1 MKTILCIVCPNGCRL
16 RAEKSAEGEGYD
28 ISGNKCKRG
37 VDFATAEI
45 TNPTRTLTTTVRTS
59 FPGFPVLPVRTAGE
73 IPKGK
78 IREAMNCLN
87 AITVSRPLGI
97 GEIVAEN
104 ILGLGVDVIVTSNI
118 LKETVWTLII
128 NSAVISPTLPP
139 ALSATFPSITKT
151 EHD

>member
-16 RAEKSAEGEGYD
+16 SAEKNTDAEGYA

-37 VDFATAEI
+37 IDFAIAEI
-45 TNPTRTLTTTVRTS
+45 TNPMRTLTTTVRTS

-78 IREAMNCLN
+78 IREAMNCIN
-87 AITVSRPLGI
+87 AITVSRPLSI

-104 ILGLGVDVIVTSNI
+104 ILGLGVDIIVTSDI
-118 LKETVWTLII
+118 LKGD
-128 NSAVISPTLPP
+128 NNGA
-139 ALSATFPSITKT
+139 
-151 EHD
+151 